1 MNLQDF
7 ITKTRREFGIMIAQ
21 KPSWYKNEIMQTF
34 DLAVLKIS
42 FNELSKEL
50 ENDK

>member
-7 ITKTRREFGIMIAQ
+7 IAKTRREFDLMIAQ
-21 KPSWYKNEIMQTF
+21 KPSWDKNEIMQTF
-34 DLAVLKIS
+34 DLAVFKIS

-50 ENDK
+50 ESDK